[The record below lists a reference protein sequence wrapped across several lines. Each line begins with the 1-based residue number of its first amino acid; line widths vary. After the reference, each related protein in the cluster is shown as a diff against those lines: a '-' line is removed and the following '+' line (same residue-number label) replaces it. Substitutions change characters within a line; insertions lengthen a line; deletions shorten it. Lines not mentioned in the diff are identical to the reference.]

1 MFGRKAKSSIL
12 ALALAVPLRGEAQLP
27 PGPPPGA
34 DPQGPPAWGQQRGPG
49 AGPGWQRGGFG
60 QGQGMGRGRGG
71 MRGRGMRG
79 RGMRGRGLGR
89 LLKSPAMRERLGFTA
104 DQAAKIEAQESVFA
118 KARIQN
124 RTNLQLRRMELDE
137 LVNAEKTD
145 RAAIDKKLREF
156 QDAQTA
162 AHKAMIEHRLAMR
175 EMITP
180 EQREKMREMMQ
191 ERWQGRPGRGPRG
204 PQAPAAPPAPQPPAP
219 EPGS

>member
-1 MFGRKAKSSIL
+1 MFGKKAKSSIL
-12 ALALAVPLRGEAQLP
+12 ALALAVPLCGEAQLP
-27 PGPPPGA
+27 PGPPPGGE
-34 DPQGPPAWGQQRGPG
+34 PQGPPAWGQQRGPG
-49 AGPGWQRGGFG
+49 AGPGWQGEGSG
-60 QGQGMGRGRGG
+60 QGRGMWRGRG
-71 MRGRGMRG
+71 GMRG

-104 DQAAKIEAQESVFA
+104 EQATKIEAQESTFA

-124 RTNLQLRRMELDE
+124 HANLQLRRMELDE
-137 LVNAEKTD
+137 LVAAEKTD

-162 AHKAMIEHRLAMR
+162 AQKTMIEHRLAMR

-191 ERWQGRPGRGPRG
+191 ERWMGRPGRGPRG
-204 PQAPAAPPAPQPPAP
+204 PQAPAGPPTPQPPAP

>member
-1 MFGRKAKSSIL
+1 MFGKRAKSSIL
-12 ALALAVPLRGEAQLP
+12 ALALAVPLCGEAQLP
-27 PGPPPGA
+27 PGPPPGT

-49 AGPGWQRGGFG
+49 AGPGWQGRGFG
-60 QGQGMGRGRGG
+60 QGRGMWRGHG
-71 MRGRGMRG
+71 GMRG

-104 DQAAKIEAQESVFA
+104 EQAAKIEAQESAFA

-124 RTNLQLRRMELDE
+124 HANLQLKRMELDE
-137 LVNAEKTD
+137 LVAAEKTD

-191 ERWQGRPGRGPRG
+191 ERRMGRPGRGPRG
-204 PQAPAAPPAPQPPAP
+204 PQAPAGPPATQPPAP